1 MTTRERLYIF
11 DTTLRD
17 GAQTQGVDFSVE
29 DKRQIALALDQLGV
43 DYIEG
48 GWPGANPTDTAFFA
62 DRPPLKHARFTAF
75 GMTKRS
81 GRSAANDPSLAQVLD
96 AKVDAVCLVGKTS
109 AYQVR
114 VALEIP
120 LEENLDN
127 IARSME
133 AITARKREPLFDAE
147 HFFDGYKEN
156 PAYALSCLKAA
167 HDAGAQWLVL
177 CDTNGGSM
185 PEDVTRIVDAVKAA
199 LPDANLGIH
208 AHNDTE
214 QAVAVSLAA
223 IRAGARQVQ

>member
-1 MTTRERLYIF
+1 MSRVRLFFF

-17 GAQTQGVDFSVE
+17 GAQTHGVDFSVE

-62 DRPPLKHARFTAF
+62 DRPPLKRARFTAF

-120 LEENLDN
+120 L
-127 IARSME
+127 
-133 AITARKREPLFDAE
+133 
-147 HFFDGYKEN
+147 
-156 PAYALSCLKAA
+156 
-167 HDAGAQWLVL
+167 
-177 CDTNGGSM
+177 
-185 PEDVTRIVDAVKAA
+185 
-199 LPDANLGIH
+199 
-208 AHNDTE
+208 
-214 QAVAVSLAA
+214 
-223 IRAGARQVQ
+223 